1 MTTYTPLTREQKLQA
16 EKIVQ
21 LGNIAE
27 AIRAAAAGEDSSTLM
42 TQIATLQSELTA
54 LTSNNATLAQQLADA
69 NQMVAELQT
78 QLSVVAE
85 GDITPDN
92 IAEVIAHLGIEV
104 GEG

>member
-1 MTTYTPLTREQKLQA
+1 MTYTPLTREQKLQA
-16 EKIVQ
+16 EQIVQ

-54 LTSNNATLAQQLADA
+54 LTSNNAALAQQLADA
-69 NQMVAELQT
+69 NQMVAELQA

-85 GDITPDN
+85 GDVTPDS
-92 IAEVIAHLGIEV
+92 IAEVMDHLGIEV